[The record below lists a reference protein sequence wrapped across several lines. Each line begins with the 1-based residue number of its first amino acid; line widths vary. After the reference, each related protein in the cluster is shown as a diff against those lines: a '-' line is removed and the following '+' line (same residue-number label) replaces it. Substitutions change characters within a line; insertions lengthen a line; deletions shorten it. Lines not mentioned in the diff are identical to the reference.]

1 MNKLAPL
8 RLKKQEE
15 NRLKAGHLW
24 IFSNEVDTK
33 QTPLNGFTAGEAV
46 EIQTHKGQVIGSGYI
61 NPHSLICARLLSRDP
76 KHPWSASLL
85 VHRLKV
91 ALSLR
96 ELRYGKPFYR
106 LIFGEADLLPGLVVD
121 RYDDTLVVQLTTA
134 GMELMKADVLT
145 ALEKVLHPKVILLR
159 NDSPIRNYE
168 QLPSY
173 VETVLGDMPELLH
186 IEENGLSFEV
196 PFQDGQKTGWFYD
209 QRENRAMLAPYVK
222 GKRVLD
228 VYSYMGGWGITAAAL
243 GASEVTCVDTSQT
256 ALDYVHH
263 NAKLNGVED
272 KVKTLKGDAP
282 EIMKQLRLEREKF
295 DVVIIDPPA
304 FIKKKADFRP
314 GIRGYRKI
322 NQQAMQLTAKDGILV
337 SGSCSHHLP
346 RQVLQKIMQESAVH
360 LDRNLQI
367 LEHGYQG
374 PDHPIH
380 PAIPETEYLK
390 VIYSRVLSRH

>member
-1 MNKLAPL
+1 MSQLPPL

-24 IFSNEVDTK
+24 IFSNEIDTQ
-33 QTPLNGFTAGEAV
+33 QTPLSGFTAGEAV

-85 VHRLKV
+85 VHRLNV

-96 ELRYGKPFYR
+96 DLRYPDPYYR

-121 RYDDTLVVQLTTA
+121 RYGDTLVVQLTTA

-168 QLPSY
+168 KLPSY
-173 VETVLGDMPELLH
+173 VETVLGEMPEHLL
-186 IEENGLSFEV
+186 IKENGLSFEV
-196 PFQDGQKTGWFYD
+196 PFQEGQKTGWFYD
-209 QRENRAMLAPYVK
+209 QRENRARLAPYVK

-228 VYSYMGGWGITAAAL
+228 VYSYMGGWGVTAAAL
-243 GASEVTCVDTSQT
+243 GASDVTCVDASQT

-263 NAKLNGVED
+263 NAALNGQTD
-272 KVKTLKGDAP
+272 KVQTLQGDAQ
-282 EIMKQLRLEREKF
+282 EAMKELRQQREKF

-304 FIKKKADFRP
+304 FIKKKVDFRP
-314 GIRGYRKI
+314 GIKGYRKI

-337 SGSCSHHLP
+337 SASCSHHLP